1 MYKRQGTPNITNN
14 ALSLENLKA
23 LAAVAGK
30 TTTVNSKSV
39 TVMTDDKM
47 CIRDRYIKML
57 LNSIRIVK
65 ISYFRKAYWKEK
77 QVCHFQIFH
86 GNLKKYL
93 PKKAVYMVSLSLIHI

>member
-1 MYKRQGTPNITNN
+1 M
-14 ALSLENLKA
+14 
-23 LAAVAGK
+23 
-30 TTTVNSKSV
+30 
-39 TVMTDDKM
+39 
-47 CIRDRYIKML
+47 YIKML

-93 PKKAVYMVSLSLIHI
+93 PKKAVYKAEGDRIYDELAYKHFSSKEERKGEQTERYG